1 MHTHRRMRAGSS
13 GMPSCPQ
20 HGRERRQRSFVE
32 AFGASA
38 LPDRSATRAAFKPD
52 PAKTGFL
59 QKESV
64 MQINVKGHRVEVTN
78 ALHEYAVAKFER
90 VTRVFDQLHDVS
102 VVLGVEKLLHK
113 AEVTM
118 QLSGKTLHADATAPD
133 MYAAIDVLV
142 DKVETQL
149 RKHKEKL
156 TDHHAESV
164 RAARYD

>member
-1 MHTHRRMRAGSS
+1 MRQQCTTGTSPPGS
-13 GMPSCPQ
+13 GA
-20 HGRERRQRSFVE
+20 RERFARSRVPE
-32 AFGASA
+32 GATAATPSMA
-38 LPDRSATRAAFKPD
+38 PHADSETGPARSGPK
-52 PAKTGFL
+52 
-59 QKESV
+59 QKEYV
-64 MQINVKGHRVEVTN
+64 MQINVKGHQVEVTE
-78 ALHEYAVAKFER
+78 ALNNYAIGKFER

-156 TDHHAESV
+156 TDHHADAV
-164 RAARYD
+164 RAARYS